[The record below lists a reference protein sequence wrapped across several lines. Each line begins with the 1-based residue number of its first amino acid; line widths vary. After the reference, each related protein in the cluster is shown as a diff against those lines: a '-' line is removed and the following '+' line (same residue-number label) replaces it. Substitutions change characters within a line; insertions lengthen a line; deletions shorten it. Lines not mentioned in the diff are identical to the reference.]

1 MAIRTRANKM
11 AHILERSGL
20 AMAGASGGL
29 YVGAHAL
36 NAGLFA
42 SAAILFAMIVL
53 GAVGFYLGIDLP
65 PKEERM
71 NAAGVAEAFSSE
83 VETGSREENAS
94 NQKPRAGLRFDQ
106 KRTRSSPAGTDWAE
120 WLSSIGTFLAAA
132 VAFLAVFRIVEGADP
147 LTMSAL
153 VIAVVW
159 LIGVGMQIVAG
170 AIARHER

>member
-1 MAIRTRANKM
+1 MAIRTRANKV
-11 AHILERSGL
+11 AHVLERTGL

-42 SAAILFAMIVL
+42 SAALLLAMIVL

-65 PKEERM
+65 PKEETID
-71 NAAGVAEAFSSE
+71 AAGV
-83 VETGSREENAS
+83 TG
-94 NQKPRAGLRFDQ
+94 
-106 KRTRSSPAGTDWAE
+106 PARMDWAD

-147 LTMSAL
+147 RAMSA
-153 VIAVVW
+153 VAIAVVW
-159 LIGVGMQIVAG
+159 LFGVVMQIVAG